1 MVNCMKTYEEMLK
14 EARKNIPEEILKEK
28 RLEIPNIS
36 SFTEGNK
43 TVVNNFQEIAS
54 IIRRDPKHL
63 AKYLFKELAT
73 PGHIDGRRLVLQT
86 KVYKNDI
93 QRKIDSYVKEFV
105 ICKECKKPDTHF
117 VKEGRIIFM
126 KCEAC
131 GAKEPMRKI

>member
-1 MVNCMKTYEEMLK
+1 MKTYEEMLK